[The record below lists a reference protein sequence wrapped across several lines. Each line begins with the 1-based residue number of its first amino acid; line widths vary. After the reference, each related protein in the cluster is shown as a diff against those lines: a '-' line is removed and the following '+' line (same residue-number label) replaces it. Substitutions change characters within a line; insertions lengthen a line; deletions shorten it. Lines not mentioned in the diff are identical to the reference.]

1 MLLSTTGRP
10 RNLSR
15 ELQVLELLASGE
27 RVSKVAKIIGVHRN
41 TVYRVR
47 DRVGVA
53 TDSKYLTEASK
64 LNEQIEQMRVKQ
76 ERLRQ
81 EQEAALRKITLT
93 KYRHGADKARAL
105 LSEASKILLDIGFD
119 GSLSDLQKLVS
130 TLNKEIGNGQK
141 QSTSHSKHKRP
152 AKDAH

>member
-41 TVYRVR
+41 TVYNVR
-47 DRVGVA
+47 DRVGVV

-119 GSLSDLQKLVS
+119 GSISDLQKLVS
-130 TLNKEIGNGQK
+130 TLNKEIGNDQGK
-141 QSTSHSKHKRP
+141 STSHSKHKRP